1 VAQKGRRMDNN
12 TLENGEVQNNS
23 SEPEPTLN
31 EMMTKVD
38 ELLTKVENPEV
49 NYEELVTKQN
59 TVIDRLQ
66 VRIKELEDAN
76 LKLAT
81 MQSAPEKNMTAEEI
95 MLKEFVKE

>member
-1 VAQKGRRMDNN
+1 MDNN
-12 TLENGEVQNNS
+12 TLENGEVQNNG
-23 SEPEPTLN
+23 SEPEPPLN

-38 ELLTKVENPEV
+38 ELLTKVKEPEV
-49 NYEELVTKQN
+49 NYKELIAKQN
-59 TVIDRLQ
+59 TVIDELLERN
-66 VRIKELEDAN
+66 KELEDAN